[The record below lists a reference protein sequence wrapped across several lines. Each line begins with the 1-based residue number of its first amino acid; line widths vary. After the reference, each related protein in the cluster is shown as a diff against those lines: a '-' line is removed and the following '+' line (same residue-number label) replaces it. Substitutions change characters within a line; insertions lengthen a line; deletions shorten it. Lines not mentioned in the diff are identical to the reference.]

1 MQSTEYNQIVAY
13 LRQAELSKYSA
24 HDIKARF
31 EAEPAAVYGTDM
43 AAWIPD
49 FAYAHQ
55 LLLESIA
62 LHLPP
67 NSSGLELG
75 AGSGR
80 VSKLLLKRFADLH
93 LTLVDISANML
104 GEATKQIAPYADRSQ
119 TIVHDIFDP
128 DLDFPAHSFDCV
140 VSVFA
145 ICHAQGMDV
154 YEHLYRRISH
164 WLKPQG
170 YFVCYD
176 HVRGD
181 TFELTALNALG
192 WHRLLSASQ
201 TAEQAQEGIVG
212 TYQEDS
218 PLSVRQHMQLLS
230 AAGFQAVDVLYKRD
244 IFAIYAGVK
253 YHIE

>member
-1 MQSTEYNQIVAY
+1 MQNAEYNQIVAY
-13 LRQAELSKYSA
+13 LRHAEQSKHSA
-24 HDIKARF
+24 HAIKARF
-31 EAEPAAVYGTDM
+31 EAEPATVYGSTM

-55 LLLESIA
+55 LFLESIA

-67 NSSGLELG
+67 NSCGLAAG

-80 VSKLLLKRFADLH
+80 VSRLLLERFPDLS

-104 GEATKQIAPYADRSQ
+104 DEAARQLAPYAGRAQ
-119 TIVHDIFDP
+119 AMVHDIFNP
-128 DLDFPAHSFDCV
+128 QLDFPANTFDCV

-154 YEHLYRRISH
+154 YEHLYRRIVR
-164 WLKPQG
+164 WLKPHG
-170 YFVCYD
+170 SFVCYD
-176 HVRGD
+176 HVLGD

-192 WHRLLSASQ
+192 WHRLLLASQ
-201 TAEQAQEGIVG
+201 TPEQAREGIVG

-218 PLSVRQHMQLLS
+218 PLSVRHHLHLLS
-230 AAGFQAVDVLYKRD
+230 EVGFQAVDVLYKRD
-244 IFAIYAGVK
+244 IFAIYAGIK
-253 YHIE
+253 